1 MEVYSWVLWE
11 NPGTQ
16 SWWMFQPVM
25 RFLECL
31 ELQKQQRFPACL
43 KTYDQGNL
51 RWAVQSFR
59 VWFLNG
65 IIYAHQLRIS
75 IFFAGYLRLALV
87 RLSINGG
94 NPIAG
99 LFTMGNPKSNGCF

>member
-51 RWAVQSFR
+51 R
-59 VWFLNG
+59 
-65 IIYAHQLRIS
+65 IS